1 MGFGEAAFKF
11 WEEIRDRECAELQEA
26 EGTELHGSSTRT
38 VRVRRVCSSF
48 CTRGSSTDRAAVEV
62 ALQGSLHG
70 PCPLFGVARVI
81 NTGRVPEA
89 CALIFGVARGVLSSI
104 RTVLRELHG
113 SRFRFARGVSSGSSV
128 CTGRAIWHGSHS
140 FLHGSSLFLHGAC
153 DFPSSEVG
161 SPNFS
166 QYSELVMI
174 WY

>member
-1 MGFGEAAFKF
+1 MCRAPRSRRKGAAWVINTDHASEA
-11 WEEIRDRECAELQEA
+11 CALLLPHTGQ
-26 EGTELHGSSTRT
+26 
-38 VRVRRVCSSF
+38 
-48 CTRGSSTDRAAVEV
+48 
-62 ALQGSLHG
+62 LHG
-70 PCPLFGVARVI
+70 PCHRESGSARVLARTMSVVWLARVFS
-81 NTGRVPEA
+81 TGRVREV
-89 CALIFGVARGVLSSI
+89 CALIFGVARGVLSST

-113 SRFRFARGVSSGSSV
+113 SRFRFARGMSSGSSV
-128 CTGRAIWHGSHS
+128 CTGRAIWHESRS